1 MKKII
6 NKLFEWLGYAI
17 IPKRKLREYRLFEG
31 SMQKLGALD
40 NAIKLCIAD
49 YSVVENDDGYFVMVH
64 VSSWVDKLVK
74 SFPKND
80 NADYAR
86 IRAEKLCD
94 ILNDKFAES
103 YE

>member
-1 MKKII
+1 MKKYI

-17 IPKRKLREYRLFEG
+17 IPKRKLREYRLFES

-40 NAIKLCIAD
+40 KAIKMCVAD
-49 YSVVENDDGYFVMVH
+49 YSVVENDDSYFVMVH
-64 VSSWVDKLVK
+64 ILNWMDKLVK

-86 IRAEKLCD
+86 LCAEELCEM
-94 ILNDKFAES
+94 LNQKM
-103 YE
+103 